1 MSVSTS
7 VVRDTI
13 VGRMA
18 ELAREAAGDGS
29 AAARGYELRRVER
42 RLFEPARA
50 PMPGL
55 AERLRARIE
64 EEGREAAA
72 IDSLSRELADAEPLD
87 RPDPGDERAATWKVP
102 GPGGHVRHYVVIE
115 LAGSQDPEARR
126 EVLFGFFRRCC
137 EEALEAA
144 AG

>member
-18 ELAREAAGDGS
+18 ELALEAAGTGS
-29 AAARGYELRRVER
+29 AAARGYELRKVER

-55 AERLRARIE
+55 AERLRDRIAETGE
-64 EEGREAAA
+64 EVAA
-72 IDSLSRELADAEPLD
+72 IESLSRELAAAEPLE

-115 LAGSQDPEARR
+115 LAGSEDPAARR
-126 EVLFGFFRRCC
+126 EVLAGFFRRCC
-137 EEALEAA
+137 EEALEAQ